1 MVSLIAP
8 VYVEG
13 NLEGVPGI
21 DITIEKIIE
30 KYINAGDITIV
41 SKSGTVVA
49 TSEKNGE
56 ILMLPRFKDHKY
68 IETVKSDTF
77 LETDFNLLKSKSKE
91 VRDIAEKIIK
101 MGEREIKFESNG
113 KKYLILTENIR
124 ELSWRIVKI
133 IEY

>member
-1 MVSLIAP
+1 MVVVVVVVGA
-8 VYVEG
+8 
-13 NLEGVPGI
+13 GV
-21 DITIEKIIE
+21 
-30 KYINAGDITIV
+30 V
-41 SKSGTVVA
+41 HVHVHVVVGTGVVLVHVVVVVVVGTGVVVVVVVVA

-124 ELSWRIVKI
+124 ELSWRIIKI